1 MNYDV
6 VIIGAG
12 AAGLMCAIEAGK
24 RGRSVLVLE
33 HNAKIGE
40 KIRISG
46 GGRCNF
52 TNLQADHAN
61 YLSANEHFCKS
72 ALARYSTRDFIALV
86 EKHGI
91 AYHEKT
97 LGQLFCNHSSQQII
111 EMLRRECTEAGV
123 TIETSCAVNSVRKSE
138 KFELETAKGRYA
150 SDSLVIATGGL
161 SIPQLGATNFA
172 YSLAKQFG
180 LKVTTLR
187 PGLVPLTFDAG
198 DLQFFR
204 SLSGI
209 ALDAGVNCRGV
220 EFRGHILF
228 THRGLSGP
236 AILQI
241 SSYWREEESLTVN
254 VLPEV
259 DALALLLSHR
269 QTSREVVALFD
280 RFLPH
285 RFVRG
290 WFERFGGSK
299 PVNRYSNRELE
310 EVARSLHHWKVTP
323 TGTEGFG
330 KAEVTTGGID
340 TDELS
345 SRTMEVKNVAG
356 LYFVGECVDVTG
368 WLGGY
373 NFQWAWASGWVA
385 GQFA

>member
-40 KIRISG
+40 KVRISG

-52 TNLQADHAN
+52 TNLQADYAN

-97 LGQLFCNHSSQQII
+97 LGQLFCNQSSQQII

-123 TIETSCAVNSVRKSE
+123 TIETSCTVDAVGKSE
-138 KFELETAKGRYA
+138 KFELETAKGRYV

-187 PGLVPLTFDAG
+187 PGLVPLTFDAE

-209 ALDAGVNCRGV
+209 ALDAGVNCDGV
-220 EFRGHILF
+220 EFREQILF

-241 SSYWREEESLTVN
+241 SSYWREEEPITLN
-254 VLPEV
+254 VLP
-259 DALALLLSHR
+259 DMDGLDFLLSK
-269 QTSREVVALFD
+269 RETGKEIIAVLNRV
-280 RFLPH
+280 LPH
-285 RFVRG
+285 RFVRE

-310 EVARSLHHWKVTP
+310 EVARS
-323 TGTEGFG
+323 
-330 KAEVTTGGID
+330 
-340 TDELS
+340 
-345 SRTMEVKNVAG
+345 
-356 LYFVGECVDVTG
+356 
-368 WLGGY
+368 
-373 NFQWAWASGWVA
+373 
-385 GQFA
+385 

>member
-1 MNYDV
+1 MNYDI

-72 ALARYSTRDFIALV
+72 ALARYSTRDFLALV

-97 LGQLFCNHSSQQII
+97 LGQLFCNQSSQQII

-123 TIETSCAVNSVRKSE
+123 TIETSCTVDAVGKSE
-138 KFELETAKGRYA
+138 KFELETAKGRYV

-187 PGLVPLTFDAG
+187 PGLVPLTFDAE

-209 ALDAGVNCRGV
+209 ALDAGVNCHGV
-220 EFRGHILF
+220 EFREHILF

-241 SSYWREEESLTVN
+241 SSYWREEEPITLN
-254 VLPEV
+254 VLP
-259 DALALLLSHR
+259 DMDGLDFLLSK
-269 QTSREVVALFD
+269 RETGKEIIAVLNRV
-280 RFLPH
+280 LPH

-310 EVARSLHHWKVTP
+310 EVARSLHQWKVTP

-345 SRTMEVKNVAG
+345 SKTMEAKNVRG

-385 GQFA
+385 GQYV